1 MDKLIAGYRSFRE
14 QKWPQEHAL
23 YAALAQGQK
32 PDVLVIGCSDS
43 RVDPATIFSAGP
55 GQLFVVRNVANL
67 VPPYEQGEGLHGTS
81 AAIEF
86 AVKALKVGA
95 ILVLGHA
102 RCGGVTAALNEGS
115 VADTEFLAPWIS
127 LLEAAKARCSHQ
139 GGDQQTALERES
151 IRMSLERL
159 NDFPFVRN
167 AIAEEGLLLHGARF
181 DVFDGALEVYDPASG
196 SFVNLS

>member
-1 MDKLIAGYRSFRE
+1 MQKLIAGYQRFRAE
-14 QKWPQEHAL
+14 KWPQERAL

-43 RVDPATIFSAGP
+43 RVDPATIFDSGP
-55 GQLFVVRNVANL
+55 GELFVVRNVANL
-67 VPPYEQGEGLHGTS
+67 VPPFEQGEGLHGTS

-86 AVKALKVGA
+86 AVKSLKVGA

-115 VADTEFLAPWIS
+115 VAETQFLAPWIA
-127 LLEAAKARCSHQ
+127 LLGQAKERCRSH

-151 IRMSLERL
+151 IRLSLERL
-159 NDFPFVRN
+159 REFPFVHD
-167 AIAEEGLLLHGARF
+167 AITNDGLLLHGARF
-181 DVFDGALEVYDPASG
+181 DVFDGALEIYDPQTG
-196 SFVNLS
+196 EFVNLS